1 MSLRDQIM
9 KAKDINGELMDIKEW
24 GVKVEIRT
32 MTARERAKMMD
43 NAVDPVSGKTSIS
56 NMYPEIAIAC
66 VYDPETK
73 EPVFTHEDKDAL
85 LDKSGAVLENI
96 AAKAMQLSGMTTE
109 ESASLGKGS

>member
-32 MTARERAKMMD
+32 MTARERATMLE

-73 EPVFTHEDKDAL
+73 EPVFTHADKDAL

-96 AAKAMQLSGMTTE
+96 AQRAMQISGMTTD

>member
-1 MSLRDQIM
+1 VSLRDQIM

-32 MTARERAKMMD
+32 MTARERATMLE

-73 EPVFTHEDKDAL
+73 EPVFTHADKDAL

-96 AAKAMQLSGMTTE
+96 AQRAMQISGMTTD

>member
-1 MSLRDQIM
+1 M

-32 MTARERAKMMD
+32 MTARERATMLE

-73 EPVFTHEDKDAL
+73 EPVFTHADKDAL

-96 AAKAMQLSGMTTE
+96 AQRAMQISGMTTD

>member
-32 MTARERAKMMD
+32 MTARERATMLE

-73 EPVFTHEDKDAL
+73 EPVFTHADKDAL

-96 AAKAMQLSGMTTE
+96 AQKAMQISGMTTD

>member
-32 MTARERAKMMD
+32 MTARERSRVME

-56 NMYPEIAIAC
+56 TIYPEIAIAC
-66 VYDPETK
+66 LYDPETK
-73 EPVFTHEDKDAL
+73 EPIFTHEDKDAL
-85 LDKSGAVLENI
+85 LNKSGAVLEKI
-96 AAKAMQLSGMTTE
+96 AAKAMQLSGMTPD
-109 ESASLGKGS
+109 ESASLGKDS